1 MHQLVAYFFY
11 CIQISEWECAG
22 MIYVGTSG
30 YSYKDWIGPFYPE
43 GAKPGDM
50 LGIYSGSFDFT
61 EINSTYYKIPNAFMF
76 YNMQKKTEEGFVFTV
91 KLHQSMTH
99 TRDAGDKDFE
109 DFLGAVEV
117 LEQAGKLGCLVSQFP
132 YSFHFN
138 RENMDY
144 LLRLRERFAAYE
156 MAVEFRNNRWANDEI
171 KPFLSENGLGYVCV
185 DEPNVAGLLDRSAL
199 GTSKVSYVRFHGR
212 NDEKWWNHKE
222 AYERYD
228 YLYKEDELAEWKDKI
243 LELHKQSEKCFV
255 SFNNHFR
262 AQAVI
267 NGIMLKKML
276 EINK

>member
-1 MHQLVAYFFY
+1 
-11 CIQISEWECAG
+11 

-43 GAKPGDM
+43 DAKAGDM
-50 LGIYSGSFDFT
+50 LGIYSEHFDFT

-76 YNMQKKTEEGFVFTV
+76 YNMQKKTGDGFVFTV

-99 TRDAGDKDFE
+99 SRDASDKDYE
-109 DFLGAVEV
+109 SFLEAVDV
-117 LEQAGKLGCLVSQFP
+117 LQQVRKLGCLVSQFP
-132 YSFHFN
+132 YSFHYSS
-138 RENMDY
+138 ENMEY
-144 LLRLRERFAAYE
+144 IKRLRERLRPFE
-156 MAVEFRNNRWANDEI
+156 TVVEFRNSRWANDEAVE
-171 KPFLSENGLGYVCV
+171 FLKAEGLGYVCV
-185 DEPNVAGLLDRSAL
+185 DEPDIKGLPDKRAISTSRVA
-199 GTSKVSYVRFHGR
+199 YVRLHGR

-228 YLYKEDELAEWKDKI
+228 YLYKESELEQWKDKV
-243 LELHKQSEKCFV
+243 LELEEHSDKCFI

-276 EINK
+276 GISK

>member
-1 MHQLVAYFFY
+1 
-11 CIQISEWECAG
+11 

-50 LGIYSGSFDFT
+50 LGIYSQAFNFT
-61 EINSTYYKIPNAFMF
+61 EVNSTYYKIPNAFMF
-76 YNMQKKTEEGFVFTV
+76 YNMQKKTNDGFVFTV

-99 TRDAGDKDFE
+99 TRDAGDKDYE
-109 DFLGAVEV
+109 DFLEAVEV
-117 LEQAGKLGCLVSQFP
+117 LQQADKLGCLVSQFP

-138 RENMDY
+138 KENMDY
-144 LLRLRERFAAYE
+144 ILGLRERFAAYD
-156 MAVEFRNNRWANDEI
+156 MVVEFRNNRWVNDETMA
-171 KPFLSENGLGYVCV
+171 LLNANGLGYVCV
-185 DEPNVAGLLDRSAL
+185 DEPTITGLLDRRAIR
-199 GTSKVSYVRFHGR
+199 TSRVAYVRFHGR

-228 YLYKEDELAEWKDKI
+228 YLYKEEELEQWKAKI
-243 LELHKQSEKCFV
+243 LELHEQSGKCFV

-267 NGIMLKKML
+267 NGNMLKKML
-276 EINK
+276 GIMK

>member
-1 MHQLVAYFFY
+1 
-11 CIQISEWECAG
+11 
-22 MIYVGTSG
+22 
-30 YSYKDWIGPFYPE
+30 
-43 GAKPGDM
+43 M
-50 LGIYSGSFDFT
+50 LGIYSGTFDFT
-61 EINSTYYKIPNAFMF
+61 EVNSTYYKIPNALMF
-76 YNMQKKTEEGFVFTV
+76 YNMQKKTGDGFVFTV

-99 TRDAGDKDFE
+99 TRDAGDKDYA

-117 LEQAGKLGCLVSQFP
+117 LKQANKLGCLVSQFP

-144 LLRLRERFAAYE
+144 ILGLKERFEAYD
-156 MAVEFRNNRWANDEI
+156 MVLEFRNNRWANAETMS
-171 KPFLSENGLGYVCV
+171 LLRANGLGYVCV
-185 DEPNVAGLLDRSAL
+185 DEPEVAGLLDRSAI
-199 GTSKVSYVRFHGR
+199 GTSGVSYVRFHGR

-228 YLYKEDELAEWKDKI
+228 YLYKEAELEEWKDKI
-243 LELHKQSEKCFV
+243 QELEKQSGKCFV

-276 EINK
+276 GIV